1 MLRLQA
7 YRWPGNV
14 RELRNVLERAAV
26 LAPRDVLGADDLLF
40 DAPARSRPESADEA
54 NCTLEEIEHRHIERV
69 LRSAEGRV
77 SVAADRLGVPRSTL
91 YEKLKQ
97 HGIATSRA
105 AAEAAPRTAAD
116 DPAAR
121 R

>member
-1 MLRLQA
+1 M
-7 YRWPGNV
+7 
-14 RELRNVLERAAV
+14 
-26 LAPRDVLGADDLLF
+26 
-40 DAPARSRPESADEA
+40 
-54 NCTLEEIEHRHIERV
+54 EHRHIERA
-69 LRSAEGRV
+69 LRAAEGRV

-105 AAEAAPRTAAD
+105 AAEAAPRAPGD
-116 DPAAR
+116 DPAPR